1 MFITI
6 GTFETRPRAKF
17 GFVLTTRGESV
28 FVPEDLVEI
37 PLNLERVAVMV
48 YEKKDGSLK
57 AMKIHP
63 LSQGPIPMAWRD
75 IITRQAWWE
84 CY

>member
-1 MFITI
+1 MFIAI

-17 GFVLTTRGESV
+17 GFVLTTRGQSV
-28 FVPEDLVEI
+28 FVPERLVDI

-48 YEKKDGSLK
+48 YANRDGSLR
-57 AMKIHP
+57 AVKIHP
-63 LSQGPIPMAWRD
+63 LTQGLGPAVWRD
-75 IITRQAWWE
+75 IVARQAWWE